1 LAQEIRII
9 DDVRLRKKSQF
20 VSAQHSSEIATW
32 PFSSIALAFWALTEL
47 IFGSIKLTE
56 DGLYLSHILLA
67 AMCGLTLIL
76 GFKNQTKVMMPF
88 GIVLFG
94 AVFFLPILAG
104 VMQNSRF
111 LSEQSKMLLL
121 IFGISVISN
130 ILLLKTLR
138 LISIIIPIAVF
149 LISSITWLGGLSDY
163 YGDGGRFGIPLYGSP
178 NTTAFVISV
187 SIAMCFYMVLIGKWK
202 MRLIYTCIAIMLSIF
217 LVLTGSDGG
226 ILTGVVV
233 LARYLGVRMRAIF
246 FIFIALTAAI
256 LLTTAV
262 YPTFEVPELVGS
274 GRLFIWN
281 YLITELFNSEFKHI
295 LFGMGPG
302 AIDMDPW
309 FTTQVVSAHSMYLEI
324 LYSYGLLG
332 FFTLLAVLISVG
344 IRLVNADLGPK
355 ERIYLEALYMALI
368 AGAFVDTYVVTAQL
382 VWFGAL
388 ILGFFGLIGRNPIP
402 QVKRPAGQ
410 LMRKSMIAGQG
421 SAQGAFTADRRPF
434 I

>member
-1 LAQEIRII
+1 MLVMA
-9 DDVRLRKKSQF
+9 
-20 VSAQHSSEIATW
+20 
-32 PFSSIALAFWALTEL
+32 IALALYASAISHEKGQ
-47 IFGSIKLTE
+47 IASI
-56 DGLYLSHILLA
+56 GLA
-67 AMCGLTLIL
+67 LIL
-76 GFKNQTKVMMPF
+76 
-88 GIVLFG
+88 ILF
-94 AVFFLPILAG
+94 LA
-104 VMQNSRF
+104 
-111 LSEQSKMLLL
+111 
-121 IFGISVISN
+121 
-130 ILLLKTLR
+130 
-138 LISIIIPIAVF
+138 
-149 LISSITWLGGLSDY
+149 
-163 YGDGGRFGIPLYGSP
+163 
-178 NTTAFVISV
+178 
-187 SIAMCFYMVLIGKWK
+187 
-202 MRLIYTCIAIMLSIF
+202 
-217 LVLTGSDGG
+217 LTGSDGG

-246 FIFIALTAAI
+246 FIFVALTAAI

-281 YLITELFNSEFKHI
+281 YLITELFNSEFKQI

>member
-1 LAQEIRII
+1 MDSPEVKTRSRLANARQTSLREIWPWPTIVLTLWTLGTLII
-9 DDVRLRKKSQF
+9 
-20 VSAQHSSEIATW
+20 
-32 PFSSIALAFWALTEL
+32 
-47 IFGSIKLTE
+47 GSIKLTE
-56 DGLYLSHILLA
+56 NGLYLSHILLA
-67 AMCGLTLIL
+67 AMGGAIL
-76 GFKNQTKVMMPF
+76 LFGMRSQSRVTMPL
-88 GIVLFG
+88 GIILFG
-94 AVFFLPILAG
+94 ATLLLPILAG
-104 VMQNSRF
+104 VTDNQRF
-111 LSEQSKMLLL
+111 VSEQSKILLL
-121 IFGISVISN
+121 IFGASTFGPFMTWDRLRALSFIVPF
-130 ILLLKTLR
+130 ILSLV
-138 LISIIIPIAVF
+138 AM
-149 LISSITWLGGLSDY
+149 ITWSAGLSDY

-178 NTTAFVISV
+178 NTTAFMLVMAIALALYASAISHEKGQIA
-187 SIAMCFYMVLIGKWK
+187 SIGLALI
-202 MRLIYTCIAIMLSIF
+202 LILF
-217 LVLTGSDGG
+217 LALTGSDGG

-246 FIFIALTAAI
+246 FIFVALTAAI

-281 YLITELFNSEFKHI
+281 YLITELFNSEFKQI

>member
-1 LAQEIRII
+1 M
-9 DDVRLRKKSQF
+9 D
-20 VSAQHSSEIATW
+20 SSEVRTRSRLANARQISLREIWSW
-32 PFSSIALAFWALTEL
+32 PTIVLTLWTLGTL
-47 IFGSIKLTE
+47 IIGSIKLTE
-56 DGLYLSHILLA
+56 NGLYLSHILLA
-67 AMCGLTLIL
+67 AMGGAIL
-76 GFKNQTKVMMPF
+76 
-88 GIVLFG
+88 LFG
-94 AVFFLPILAG
+94 MRSQSRVTMPLGIILFSATLLLPILAG
-104 VMQNSRF
+104 VTDNQRF
-111 LSEQSKMLLL
+111 VSEQSKILLL
-121 IFGISVISN
+121 IFGASTFSPFM
-130 ILLLKTLR
+130 TWDRLR
-138 LISIIIPIAVF
+138 ALSFIVPFVLSFVAM
-149 LISSITWLGGLSDY
+149 ITWSAGLSDY

-178 NTTAFVISV
+178 NTTAFMLVMAIALALYACAISHEKGKIA
-187 SIAMCFYMVLIGKWK
+187 SIGLALI
-202 MRLIYTCIAIMLSIF
+202 LILF
-217 LVLTGSDGG
+217 LALTGSDGG

-233 LARYLGVRMRAIF
+233 LARYLGFRMRSIL
-246 FIFIALTAAI
+246 FIFIALIAAI
-256 LLTTAV
+256 ILTTAV

-344 IRLVNADLGPK
+344 VRLVNADLGPK
-355 ERIYLEALYMALI
+355 ERIFLEALYMALI

-421 SAQGAFTADRRPF
+421 STQGAFTADRRPS